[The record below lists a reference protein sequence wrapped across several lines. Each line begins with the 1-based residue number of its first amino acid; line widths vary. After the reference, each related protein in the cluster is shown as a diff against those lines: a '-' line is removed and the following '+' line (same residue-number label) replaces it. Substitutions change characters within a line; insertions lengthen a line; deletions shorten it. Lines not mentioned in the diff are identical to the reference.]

1 MSTPSDFHASC
12 AGSMI
17 ERTWN
22 SSPSTVIR
30 SLVEEIWA
38 FRLPRIESY
47 LSRWASV
54 SALVRSLTATIS
66 MDGSPIA
73 ARMMLRPMRPNPL
86 IPTLTAIRRYLLAID
101 YFGYSWL
108 KLFILVNGVQGVQGV
123 QEVQG
128 VHEVQEVQEVQRVQ
142 CSSS

>member
-12 AGSMI
+12 AGSLI

-30 SLVEEIWA
+30 SAVEEISA

-66 MDGSPIA
+66 MDESSIA
-73 ARMMLRPMRPNPL
+73 ARMMFRPMRPNPL
-86 IPTLTAIRRYLLAID
+86 IPTLTAILKYLLAID

-108 KLFILVNGVQGVQGV
+108 KPLILVQAFSGFKRFRGFKMFRGS
-123 QEVQG
+123 EL
-128 VHEVQEVQEVQRVQ
+128 VHEP
-142 CSSS
+142 